1 MTTAA
6 KNVRRR
12 VVPVAA
18 LIGAGTLLL
27 TACSGSGD
35 GSGGSAPT
43 EFSYL
48 SLAENTAVQDT
59 LTGLSTGACATQQEA
74 LPLSITTQPQAGI
87 DQQLQLL
94 GGQGALPVVFAA
106 GNSPQVIKDLDS
118 GGQVLD
124 IGSTFDDLGIAD
136 DIIPAAKS
144 TIEALYGSQIVLP
157 TEFNVEGIWYNK
169 KIFADNG
176 IQAPATWDDLL
187 AASDSL
193 KAAGVTP
200 LSTAGKDGWPVTRLL
215 GNYIYRTLGP
225 DAMQK
230 VADGEAKLTDPEYV
244 AAAQAVADLGAAGDF
259 GPSVGSI
266 DYTTAV
272 NQFVNGEAG
281 MFYMGSW
288 ILSVF
293 NDPAQNKIG
302 AENIGFIP
310 FPEVEGGGGSSDQ
323 LAANIGVPLGMS
335 ASAYDEKVG
344 DWLTCIGDNF
354 GTDSLK
360 NQGVI
365 TGFTV
370 NTPVA
375 DLPPLTQTIQDAA
388 AASPESVL
396 WFEALFNAKATST
409 SQTNGSQLATGAL
422 SPADFMAKVQADLGN

>member
-1 MTTAA
+1 MTTAHKKLA
-6 KNVRRR
+6 RRAL
-12 VVPVAA
+12 PIAA
-18 LIGAGTLLL
+18 LLGAGTLML
-27 TACSGSGD
+27 TACSSGD
-35 GSGGSAPT
+35 AASTGAT

-59 LTGLSTGACATQQEA
+59 LTALSTGECAADQKA
-74 LPLSITTQPQAGI
+74 LPLNITTQPQASI

-94 GGQGALPVVFAA
+94 GGQGALPAVFAA
-106 GNSPQVIKDLDS
+106 GNSPQVIKDLDTS
-118 GGQVLD
+118 GQVLD
-124 IGSTFDDLGIAD
+124 IGSTFDTLGISD

-144 TIEALYGSQIVLP
+144 TIDALYGSQIVLP

-176 IQAPATWDDLL
+176 IQAPKTWDDLV
-187 AASDSL
+187 AASATL
-193 KAAGVTP
+193 KAAGITP
-200 LSTAGKDGWPVTRLL
+200 LSAAGKDGWPITRLI

-225 DAMQK
+225 DALQK

-244 AAAQAVADLGAAGDF
+244 AAAQAIADLGSAGDF
-259 GPSVGSI
+259 GPSVGSV

-272 NQFVNGEAG
+272 NQFVNGQAG

-302 AENIGFIP
+302 ADNIGFVP
-310 FPEVEGGGGSSDQ
+310 FPSVKGGSGSSDQ
-323 LAANIGVPLGMS
+323 LAANIGVPLAMS
-335 ASAYDEKVG
+335 KSAYNQKVG
-344 DWLTCIGDNF
+344 DWLTCIGDNY

-370 NTPVA
+370 KTPVA
-375 DLPPLTQTIQDAA
+375 DLPPLTKTIQDAA
-388 AASPESVL
+388 AASPKSVL

-422 SPADFMAKVQADLGN
+422 SPADFMAKVQADLGK